1 FQAEDGI
8 RDFHVTGVQTCALP
22 ICPPSVLIG
31 QLRDHLAAGWQLDG
45 GGDLLA
51 ALTTEHP
58 LQPFS
63 RRYFEGCRDLFS
75 YAGEWRLLHRA
86 EAGEEQADVPL
97 EELLPDAPLDASLLQ
112 RFLRNPV
119 EQFFAWRLKA
129 FLREEEVSI
138 ED

>member
-1 FQAEDGI
+1 ML
-8 RDFHVTGVQTCALP
+8 V
-22 ICPPSVLIG
+22 G

-63 RRYFEGCRDLFS
+63 RRYFEGRGDLFS

-86 EAGEEQADVPL
+86 EAGEEQVDVPL

-119 EQFFAWRLKA
+119 EQF
-129 FLREEEVSI
+129 SPGG
-138 ED
+138 